1 MSDIFGAIIKE
12 WRAIRRFS
20 QMGLSLESGLSS
32 RHISFLETGRAKP
45 SRGSVL
51 TLARV
56 LDMPRPAVN
65 KALLAAGLAPEY
77 SALTP
82 TDDDLAVAMGA
93 MAMMLEN
100 HSPFPAITIDAGW
113 NIVGGN
119 PAAHHLMQFLPLNNS
134 LSLIDALL
142 NDDVTDPV
150 IVNWHTVAHWTLLR
164 LQVELSRT
172 GQNKALSETYAR
184 LEADPRLKGAST
196 KSFSDFG
203 PVLTTQIR
211 VEGIILSFL
220 TMLAEFSTV
229 TDVTMNEL
237 RIELFFAADEPTR
250 DYFTQLSL

>member
-1 MSDIFGAIIKE
+1 MSDIFGTIIKE
-12 WRAIRRFS
+12 WRSIRRFS
-20 QMGLSLESGLSS
+20 QMGLSIESGLSS

-82 TDDDLAVAMGA
+82 TDNDLASAMGA
-93 MAMMLEN
+93 MNMMLDN

-119 PAAHHLMQFLPLNNS
+119 PAAHHLMTFLPLNNS

-142 NDDVTDPV
+142 NDDVNDPV
-150 IVNWHTVAHWTLLR
+150 IVNWHIVAQWTLFR
-164 LQVELSRT
+164 LQAELSRT
-172 GQNKALSETYAR
+172 GQNPALSETYAR

-196 KSFSDFG
+196 TSFSDFG
-203 PVLTTQIR
+203 PVLTTQLR
-211 VEGIILSFL
+211 AGGIILSFL

-229 TDVTMNEL
+229 TDVIMNEL
-237 RIELFFAADEPTR
+237 RIELFFPADAQTQT
-250 DYFTQLSL
+250 YFKQLSL